1 MQEQLQVRLEVKI
14 GFRGFRGEK
23 KHPRNTTCDLLA
35 TLNMEKKFTSPIHLL
50 LPNGLSYFVTKNLN
64 VVIVSILAMPT
75 DPATGSL
82 LYEVNLDQA
91 TLTTYKRENG
101 WDDRP
106 MAEFL
111 DDFIQALAKPT
122 FSDSKIEF
130 RHNDGFTGP
139 ETSMVLCTGTMPY
152 ALLLQRLAQG
162 HGSRPVQP
170 HKQTTAT
177 TTTTS
182 SSSSSSSTTHI
193 DATQS
198 DASTTSSSQNQGGTK
213 RSAVDGQNNAKKIKR
228 GKLNNRGKKK
238 PKRGLLIIAPTD
250 EK

>member
-1 MQEQLQVRLEVKI
+1 
-14 GFRGFRGEK
+14 
-23 KHPRNTTCDLLA
+23 
-35 TLNMEKKFTSPIHLL
+35 MEEKFTSPIHLL

-64 VVIVSILAMPT
+64 VVIVSILEMPT

-91 TLTTYKRENG
+91 TLATYKRKNG
-101 WDDRP
+101 WDEKP

-111 DDFIQALAKPT
+111 DDFIQALAKPS
-122 FSDSKIEF
+122 FSNSKIEF
-130 RHNDGFTGP
+130 KHEDGFTGP
-139 ETSMVLCTGTMPY
+139 ETSMVLRTGTMPY

-162 HGSRPVQP
+162 NGSRPVQP
-170 HKQTTAT
+170 HKQTTA

-213 RSAVDGQNNAKKIKR
+213 RSALDSKNNPKKKKR

-238 PKRGLLIIAPTD
+238 TKRGLLIIAPTD
-250 EK
+250 VK

>member
-1 MQEQLQVRLEVKI
+1 
-14 GFRGFRGEK
+14 
-23 KHPRNTTCDLLA
+23 
-35 TLNMEKKFTSPIHLL
+35 MEKKFTSPIHLL

-162 HGSRPVQP
+162 HGSRPVQQP

-213 RSAVDGQNNAKKIKR
+213 RPAVDGQNNAKKKKLKR

-238 PKRGLLIIAPTD
+238 PTRGLLIIAPTD